1 MWYLLFTSFINVN
14 DCVNLIALRG
24 QLVFIRTILTKSE
37 SLQFRI
43 MNNCSVNPVPFRGQ
57 LVISGVIFWLNM
69 TVLDCDCGFLPPY
82 WTFWQYATIWFVTYY
97 LTTLKNC
104 SVLGSFKRIFSF
116 DSFRKFI
123 RFSNLRKLEFLFVY

>member
-24 QLVFIRTILTKSE
+24 QLVFIRTILNKSE

-69 TVLDCDCGFLPPY
+69 TVLDCGCGFLPPY
-82 WTFWQYATIWFVTYY
+82 WTFWQYATIWFVTY